1 MAWSNRPKIRA
12 TVEQSIHLTETI
24 SKAPAFQFYPKDF
37 LTDENVRVMSLQERG
52 AYITLICLCW
62 TEGSLPSDANRLA
75 RLCGIP
81 STMFR
86 KLWPAIAVC
95 FREAGDD
102 RLIHPRLERER
113 EKQTSYR
120 RRQSDAATLRWSQRH
135 ATAVASYSQATSEP
149 MPETCHRNALLSSS
163 SSVDLKTS
171 SEPTITAPEPKD
183 TSPSLLTFP
192 TIGAHGATWH
202 LRETQAGEWRSLFP
216 AVDVLGEA
224 RKALAWL
231 QANPTK
237 RKTAKGMPRFLVGW
251 LSRCVDR
258 GGNSTASVAVGRRV
272 ESREETDA
280 YLANLRRDR
289 DAARAEGGSWK
300 FTDVANG

>member
-1 MAWSNRPKIRA
+1 
-12 TVEQSIHLTETI
+12 
-24 SKAPAFQFYPKDF
+24 
-37 LTDENVRVMSLQERG
+37 MSLQERG

-95 FREAGDD
+95 FRDAGDD

-149 MPETCHRNALLSSS
+149 MPEPSHRNALLSSS

-171 SEPTITAPEPKD
+171 SEPTSTAPEPKD
-183 TSPSLLTFP
+183 NFTLSADLSDHRRARGLSGTCERHRRPSGGRCSPRSMCWGGTEGP
-192 TIGAHGATWH
+192 GVAP
-202 LRETQAGEWRSLFP
+202 GES
-216 AVDVLGEA
+216 DEA
-224 RKALAWL
+224 ED
-231 QANPTK
+231 
-237 RKTAKGMPRFLVGW
+237 G
-251 LSRCVDR
+251 
-258 GGNSTASVAVGRRV
+258 
-272 ESREETDA
+272 
-280 YLANLRRDR
+280 
-289 DAARAEGGSWK
+289 
-300 FTDVANG
+300 